1 MINLD
6 ALFQLLAD
14 KGFKDPDTG
23 NLFFPAYIYT
33 YDPKE
38 EYEMRKQ
45 IQALDRK
52 LQRPNH
58 YLECQILNIFEE
70 IIEYLKSQTFAGNT
84 LFDDILAKEKE
95 EPSEAA
101 RWINEEIE
109 LGFYKYLREKIEKHF
124 SFDSDKRVYLIIH
137 GFGSAYPYL
146 RASEFLV
153 KNEEFIKKFKVILFY
168 PGKFEN
174 SNYRLFEVLED
185 ENMYRANYLNKFL
198 AETN

>member
-6 ALFQLLAD
+6 ALFDLLAD

-45 IQALDRK
+45 IKALDKK

-70 IIEYLKSQTFAGNT
+70 IIIYLKSQTFAGNT
-84 LFDDILAKEKE
+84 LFEDIEAKENEDPK
-95 EPSEAA
+95 EAA
-101 RWINEEIE
+101 RWLKEEIE
-109 LGFYKYLREKIEKHF
+109 LGFYKHLQEKIRKHF
-124 SFDSDKRVYLIIH
+124 KFDSDKRVYLIIH

-153 KNEEFIKKFKVILFY
+153 KNEEFIKNFKVILFY
-168 PGKFEN
+168 PGKYEN
-174 SNYRLFEVLED
+174 SNYRLFGLLED

-198 AETN
+198 AGAE